1 MTAMDETSLPPPPS
15 RAEVE
20 RCYRHPDVETGVH
33 CTRCGKPIC
42 AECMIQ
48 APVGHQCPDCV
59 AGARQEFR
67 RGPGRRIAVA
77 EAKGTSVVKVLLVAI
92 GVMYLVEV
100 VTSGPG
106 SLMTGPGSRRLIE
119 LGGQVPLAPSPEGPI
134 GVAAGQYWRL
144 FTAMFLHAGLI
155 HAGLNS
161 WVLFIVGTPL
171 ERDLGRLR
179 FAAVYLVSGLFASSA
194 SFAFTALQADRT
206 DGGIQGLL
214 VVSIGASGAVFGLFG
229 AFVASNWRQRH
240 QALAMARLR
249 AILPW
254 IVLNLVLSFSVGF
267 IDWRAHVGGLVAGLV
282 AGYVAE
288 GVGRS
293 EAQRRATTIA
303 GFVAVLAATVA
314 LTAFGTARIRGL
326 LPELF

>member
-1 MTAMDETSLPPPPS
+1 MDEISLPPPPS

-42 AECMIQ
+42 TECMVP

-59 AGARQEFR
+59 GRARQEFR

-77 EAKGTSVVKVLLVAI
+77 EVKGISVVKVLLAAI
-92 GVMYLVEV
+92 GVMYVVEV

-106 SLMTGPGSRRLIE
+106 SLMTGPGSQRLIE
-119 LGGQVPLAPSPEGPI
+119 LGGQVPLARAPEGGLI

-155 HAGLNS
+155 HAALNS

-179 FAAVYLVSGLFASSA
+179 FAAVYLVSGLFASAA
-194 SFAFTALQADRT
+194 SYAFTAMQAGRT

-229 AFVASNWRQRH
+229 AFVATNWRQRH
-240 QALAMARLR
+240 TALAMARLR

-254 IVLNLVLSFSVGF
+254 IALNLVLSFSVGF
-267 IDWRAHVGGLVAGLV
+267 IDWRAHVGGLLAGLV

-288 GVGRS
+288 GIGRS
-293 EAQRRATTIA
+293 DAQRRATTIA
-303 GFVAVLAATVA
+303 GFVAVVAATVA
-314 LTAFGTARIRGL
+314 LTAFGTARIHGL